1 MIAVAA
7 LLVAACEKAPPPAPP
22 GAIDPAPS
30 TTPSLA
36 DSGTPQVIAPRVT
49 PVDADDVAA
58 LAGRHLSM
66 PVQGMRADQLMPS
79 FSQVRGTR
87 PHEAIDILAPRG
99 TPIVAVEDGKIA
111 KLFTSEAGG
120 LTVYQFD
127 PASRYA
133 YYYAHLDRYEEGLAD
148 GQSLRRGQ
156 VIGYVGST
164 GNADPK
170 APHLHFAIFRLGAER
185 RWWQGTAID
194 PYPVFTKRLSL
205 YGEPLSLSTGGRARL
220 ARTRSLEGRD
230 HAHQ

>member
-1 MIAVAA
+1 MIAAA
-7 LLVAACEKAPPPAPP
+7 LIVAACEKPPPPAPP
-22 GAIDPAPS
+22 AAIDPAPS
-30 TTPSLA
+30 TTPALA
-36 DSGTPQVIAPRVT
+36 DTGTPQVIAPRVT
-49 PVDADDVAA
+49 REDADDVAA
-58 LAGRHLSM
+58 LVARHLSM

-79 FSQVRGTR
+79 FKQVRGTR
-87 PHEAIDILAPRG
+87 PHEAIDILAARG
-99 TPIVAVEDGKIA
+99 TPIVAVEDGKVA
-111 KLFTSEAGG
+111 KLFTSKAGG

-170 APHLHFAIFRLGAER
+170 APHLHFAIFRLGPDR

-205 YGEPLSLSTGGRARL
+205 YGEPLSLSIGDRARL
-220 ARTRSLEGRD
+220 ARTHLVERRD